1 MLTLSWAA
9 ATALR
14 SLSRER
20 HSEFRELLIQHHS
33 VSVNLDGLWWG
44 SGNRRTIVTLKD
56 GRKEDTAKKDIYE
69 NGRTRRRPWNRV
81 PFAFLPPY
89 YRGARARSPAKIA
102 ERERNCGRS
111 KRDARDSVW
120 AFSRRRC
127 PYFWMNPT
135 LSFSHSISF
144 PPFLFPLV
152 VSESSRTAGFSSL
165 PSQRIECLTWGAGAA
180 TPRHGNQRGRQSTP
194 RLGPPDS
201 RRCDSLCVKEV
212 LWEEPFWNGIK
223 RNSRN
228 NIKTEAA
235 LNHSYQRAT

>member
-56 GRKEDTAKKDIYE
+56 GRKEGRKEDTAKKDIYE
-69 NGRTRRRPWNRV
+69 NGRTRRRPWNRA

-127 PYFWMNPT
+127 PYLLIFWMNPT
-135 LSFSHSISF
+135 LSYLPFHFFPSLSISPRSLGVLSDGGF
-144 PPFLFPLV
+144 LVAPFTKNRMPHL
-152 VSESSRTAGFSSL
+152 G
-165 PSQRIECLTWGAGAA
+165 
-180 TPRHGNQRGRQSTP
+180 RGRCNP
-194 RLGPPDS
+194 RAIREVGRVPLSPPLAS
-201 RRCDSLCVKEV
+201 
-212 LWEEPFWNGIK
+212 
-223 RNSRN
+223 
-228 NIKTEAA
+228 A
-235 LNHSYQRAT
+235 LPILVAVTLSA

>member
-69 NGRTRRRPWNRV
+69 NGRTRRRPWNRA

-127 PYFWMNPT
+127 PYLLIFWMNPT

-180 TPRHGNQRGRQSTP
+180 TPGQSERSAEYPSFPPSP
-194 RLGPPDS
+194 RPS
-201 RRCDSLCVKEV
+201 RFSS
-212 LWEEPFWNGIK
+212 P
-223 RNSRN
+223 
-228 NIKTEAA
+228 
-235 LNHSYQRAT
+235 